1 MGQKVSPHGM
11 RVGII
16 KEWDTQWYA
25 DKKGF
30 ADNLVEDHAIRT
42 YLKKKYYNNSISKIT
57 ISRLLS
63 SANAI
68 VNVNIYSAKPAA
80 IIGKQGSQVE
90 VIKKE
95 VQKICGGKNVNINIL
110 EVRRPDT
117 DAQLIAENIA
127 GQLEK
132 RVAFRRAMKQSIS
145 RAMKAGAKG
154 IKTMVSGRLDG
165 AEIARSEKYHDGS
178 IPLQTLRV
186 EGL

>member
-63 SANAI
+63 SAKDI
-68 VNVNIYSAKPAA
+68 VNVIIYSAKPAA
-80 IIGKQGSQVE
+80 IIG
-90 VIKKE
+90 
-95 VQKICGGKNVNINIL
+95 
-110 EVRRPDT
+110 
-117 DAQLIAENIA
+117 
-127 GQLEK
+127 
-132 RVAFRRAMKQSIS
+132 
-145 RAMKAGAKG
+145 
-154 IKTMVSGRLDG
+154 
-165 AEIARSEKYHDGS
+165 
-178 IPLQTLRV
+178 
-186 EGL
+186 